1 VDEIDEATDVELLH
15 RHLGG
20 LSGQPE
26 EAGELGDVYLPVE
39 IDRFE
44 GSVFSEGDAERL
56 ERLVHED
63 LHPVLEA
70 PDSGDDFPSGGEAV
84 VRAHGRFHT
93 ASR

>member
-39 IDRFE
+39 IDRL
-44 GSVFSEGDAERL
+44 GLGIER
-56 ERLVHED
+56 R
-63 LHPVLEA
+63 
-70 PDSGDDFPSGGEAV
+70 
-84 VRAHGRFHT
+84 
-93 ASR
+93 